1 MSGQDLV
8 TIENYEISTEYIVIF
23 IIEHGVWGPV
33 ILWNVTL
40 VPSTYFGKGCL
51 QQSPTF
57 RPFLWELF
65 VWSILVDFSTV
76 LSRICLPLKC
86 CYLETFSSSLR
97 ITSVIWRDRESGQM
111 GEKTEKLKF
120 CNLFVLLVLP
130 VHRTRVRRSN
140 LVLGS
145 QLHRCSL
152 VSSNRQKALLPDS
165 SNRRARWRRWQ
176 RQRPRRWWPS
186 PHGAWTML
194 SSSLVFSG
202 IKQKL
207 TMHRQTQHTKQK
219 KEFIY

>member
-1 MSGQDLV
+1 M
-8 TIENYEISTEYIVIF
+8 
-23 IIEHGVWGPV
+23 
-33 ILWNVTL
+33 
-40 VPSTYFGKGCL
+40 
-51 QQSPTF
+51 
-57 RPFLWELF
+57 
-65 VWSILVDFSTV
+65 
-76 LSRICLPLKC
+76 
-86 CYLETFSSSLR
+86 
-97 ITSVIWRDRESGQM
+97 TSVIWRDRESGQM

-145 QLHRCSL
+145 QLHRCSW
-152 VSSNRQKALLPDS
+152 VSSNRREALLPDS

-207 TMHRQTQHTKQK
+207 TMHRQTQHAKQK
-219 KEFIY
+219 KTLYTTKSLVCGPLGLLLALWVSFWPFGPPLGPSANTLSTG